1 MNKNFLETYY
11 IKVYIVYPNINYTY
25 KVDNKE
31 KKKKKE
37 PNPTLYRKIWWDW
50 VLHKHAK
57 HTWGLVTSQKYV

>member
-31 KKKKKE
+31 KKKKERTE
-37 PNPTLYRKIWWDW
+37 PNP
-50 VLHKHAK
+50 VQENMV
-57 HTWGLVTSQKYV
+57 GLGLT